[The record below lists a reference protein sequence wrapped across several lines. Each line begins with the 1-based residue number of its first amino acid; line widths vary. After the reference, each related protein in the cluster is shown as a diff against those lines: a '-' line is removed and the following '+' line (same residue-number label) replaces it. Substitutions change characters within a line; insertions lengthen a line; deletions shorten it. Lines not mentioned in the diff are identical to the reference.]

1 MTRETDLA
9 KIMDMMDVSFSKEY
23 IIFEGMK
30 NWIEDFC
37 KFDEIKWE
45 D

>member
-1 MTRETDLA
+1 MIRDEADSA
-9 KIMDMMDVSFSKEY
+9 KTMDIMDVFMSKGY

-37 KFDEIKWE
+37 KFDEMK
-45 D
+45 